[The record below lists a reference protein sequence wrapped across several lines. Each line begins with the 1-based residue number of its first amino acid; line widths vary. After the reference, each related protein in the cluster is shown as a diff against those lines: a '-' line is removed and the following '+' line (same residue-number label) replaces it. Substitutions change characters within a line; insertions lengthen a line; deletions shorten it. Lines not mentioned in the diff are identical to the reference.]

1 MSADRG
7 VPTPP
12 HPGGVVDLARY
23 RGRVAGRPGPVPPP
37 SGDAVGE
44 RSPLVVGPDAAAA
57 VPVPAWTGAPEAG
70 TESEIVVDL
79 RDAPVVTPPVSA
91 PTADGAEVEERV
103 IRRVRVGSVARMAF
117 GLSCCAV
124 VVVVGAGVL
133 IWLVLTAAGVVE
145 NVEGFAEDL
154 GWTDVTFDG
163 PSLLRSSLMIG
174 LVVVIATTLLSM
186 VAAEVFNLLS
196 TITGGLRAEVGSPPP
211 TRRQRRAARRADR
224 ARAAADR

>member
-1 MSADRG
+1 MSADRP

-23 RGRVAGRPGPVPPP
+23 RGRVAGRPGPVLPPP
-37 SGDAVGE
+37 GATTGD
-44 RSPLVVGPDAAAA
+44 RSPLVVADGPSATA
-57 VPVPAWTGAPEAG
+57 PVPAWAG
-70 TESEIVVDL
+70 EPDVVVDL
-79 RDAPVVTPPVSA
+79 REAPAPVAAPPA
-91 PTADGAEVEERV
+91 PAPAGDGVEERV

-133 IWLVLTAAGVVE
+133 IWLVLTAAGVIE

-154 GWTDVTFDG
+154 GWTDVTLDG

-196 TITGGLRAEVGSPPP
+196 TITGGLRAEVGPPPP
-211 TRRQRRAARRADR
+211 TRRQRRAERRAARRAD
-224 ARAAADR
+224 ADGAGSEG